1 MIIYHPGYDV
11 YHCSYRMLNVLCA
24 VEGGSLLKETLK
36 LIDFYYLYPHLLKRI
51 SALPKPLCYH
61 KKIIDSIEDP
71 FELISNP
78 KALYFDLDKIQES
91 AIAFLKYKSL
101 LLIEGNIVSIN
112 KISLPEILN
121 EKFES
126 DDFCKQEIFGVLTRQ
141 FSKINLNGPNGFKA
155 RSGLMEYRY
164 G

>member
-11 YHCSYRMLNVLCA
+11 YHCSYRMLNVLRA
-24 VEGGSLLKETLK
+24 VEGGSLLKDILK
-36 LIDFYYLYPHLLKRI
+36 LIDFYYLYPHLLKGI

-61 KKIIDSIEDP
+61 KEIIDRIEEP

-78 KALYFDLDKIQES
+78 KSLYFDLDKIQES
-91 AIAFLKYKSL
+91 AIVFLKYKSM
-101 LLIEGNIVSIN
+101 LLIEGNNIALN
-112 KISLPEILN
+112 KIALPDILS

-126 DDFCKQEIFGVLTRQ
+126 DDFCKHEIFSILTKK
-141 FSKINLNGPNGFKA
+141 FPKINLNGPNGFKA